1 MATTVTIDSD
11 GRHAT
16 RRPLYRVKLHWD
28 GSPWVCRDVE
38 LSAAEAAILLEDRE
52 AFVSLLRQLLPDPP
66 DQVEAEIYR
75 D

>member
-1 MATTVTIDSD
+1 MATKIIIDAD
-11 GRHAT
+11 GRTAT

-28 GSPWVCRDVE
+28 GSPSVCRDVE

-52 AFVSLLRQLLPDPP
+52 AFVSLLQRLLPDPP